1 VRPRTEEAKV
11 SKVIFDIS
19 MSLDGF
25 VTASGVRP
33 GEPMGDGGQK
43 LHEWAHGDDEKGNE
57 VLAESQGAFGAS
69 IAGRRSYDTS
79 LPWWDADGPE
89 GSVRT
94 PTFIVSRSEPD
105 EVPEGSVYT
114 FVGSP
119 EEAVEKATEMAGG
132 KDVDVF
138 SPSIGRHLLRAGL
151 VDEIRM
157 HLVPVLL
164 GAGTRLFENAGG
176 EQIRLEAAE
185 VVETAATH
193 IRFRIL
199 G

>member
-94 PTFIVSRSEPD
+94 PTFIVSHSEPD

-114 FVGSP
+114 FVGSL
-119 EEAVEKATEMAGG
+119 EEAVEKASEMAGNRSG
-132 KDVDVF
+132 PALWTRFACASSLCSSEPAPACSGTQAVSGSVWR
-138 SPSIGRHLLRAGL
+138 PSRWSRRRRRHTSVSASS
-151 VDEIRM
+151 
-157 HLVPVLL
+157 
-164 GAGTRLFENAGG
+164 G
-176 EQIRLEAAE
+176 E
-185 VVETAATH
+185 
-193 IRFRIL
+193 
-199 G
+199 